1 MLLTIWL
8 LHLLAFERN
17 ECRIHRLLDVV
28 YVANNQHGWLI
39 RTENRFVGGLHA
51 MNATFAV
58 LTRQPEPGSVRTGV
72 GAIPAETAN
81 QSERI
86 IAINGYAVGNDE
98 TILLAYLLR
107 LARLL
112 A

>member
-58 LTRQPEPGSVRTGV
+58 LTWQPEPGSVCASV
-72 GAIPAETAN
+72 GAIPTETAN

-86 IAINGYAVGNDE
+86 LTIHERAVRNDK
-98 TILLAYLLR
+98 TILFACLLPLTGFLA
-107 LARLL
+107 
-112 A
+112 